1 MLVFTGILVLFSAL
15 AIFFRKQI
23 TLYFIRLKHGK
34 YSYQFVK
41 QFKKYA
47 NKSPFPYCFKDDIL
61 PYLRLSISKRDSA
74 ERLKSEH
81 EILFENI
88 PFLTPVQSIINHYGN
103 PNCFN
108 AFIVKGI
115 ELRVFGYNRIL
126 FGNQIKV
133 AFFIVGNVFI
143 MGEYIIDDLAGIN
156 LEEIAGQILNL
167 SKTETNNKTLHFIID
182 GKNEKSVLFYE
193 NGFSLLIRYHLRSDE
208 ILRKM
213 TE

>member
-1 MLVFTGILVLFSAL
+1 MLVFTGILVLFIAL
-15 AIFFRKQI
+15 AIVFRKQI
-23 TLYFIRLKHGK
+23 KLHFIRMKHGK
-34 YSYQFVK
+34 YSYRFVK

-74 ERLKSEH
+74 ELLKSGH
-81 EILFENI
+81 DILFENI
-88 PFLTPVQSIINHYGN
+88 PFLSPVQSIINHYGN
-103 PNCFN
+103 PDCFN

-126 FGNQIKV
+126 FGNQVKV
-133 AFFIVGNVFI
+133 AFFIVGNVLI

-182 GKNEKSVLFYE
+182 GKNENSILFYE
-193 NGFSLLIRYHLRSDE
+193 NGFSLLMRYQNQNDE
-208 ILRKM
+208 ILRNM
-213 TE
+213 M

>member
-1 MLVFTGILVLFSAL
+1 MLVFTSILVLISAL
-15 AIFFRKQI
+15 AIFFRKQLK
-23 TLYFIRLKHGK
+23 LYYIRMKHGK

-81 EILFENI
+81 DILFENI

-126 FGNQIKV
+126 FGNQVKV
-133 AFFIVGNVFI
+133 AFFIVENVFI

-182 GKNEKSVLFYE
+182 GKNENSVLFYE
-193 NGFSLLIRYHLRSDE
+193 NGFSLLIRYHNRSDE